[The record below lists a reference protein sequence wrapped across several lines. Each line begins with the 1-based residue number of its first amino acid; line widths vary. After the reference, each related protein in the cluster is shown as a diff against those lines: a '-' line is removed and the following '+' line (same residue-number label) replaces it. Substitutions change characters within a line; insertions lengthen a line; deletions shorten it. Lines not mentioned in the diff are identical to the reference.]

1 MKPRNFAEL
10 ISTNHDAMCE
20 VAKLVAIKPT

>member
-1 MKPRNFAEL
+1 MKPRKSAEL

-20 VAKLVAIKPT
+20 VAELAAIKPT